1 MPAAHPAVLMAIGAR
16 IYTLERLILNREGIR
31 RGEDQLPE
39 RITTQAIPDGP
50 TEGRVLTRDMYNTML
65 DEYYQ
70 ARGWND
76 SGVVRE
82 DTIERLGLTDLV

>member
-1 MPAAHPAVLMAIGAR
+1 
-16 IYTLERLILNREGIR
+16 
-31 RGEDQLPE
+31 
-39 RITTQAIPDGP
+39 
-50 TEGRVLTRDMYNTML
+50 VLTRDMYNTML